1 MVRRLAVLPERGV
14 LFAAAERPCLSRG
27 KAVNLM
33 IAEYPKNS
41 LSQRY
46 AFRKKGATVTLQ
58 IRIKLIRAPGI
69 IQQIYH
75 LLAR

>member
-1 MVRRLAVLPERGV
+1 MVIKLAVLRERGV

-27 KAVNLM
+27 KAVNFM

-41 LSQRY
+41 PSQRY
-46 AFRKKGATVTLQ
+46 VFRKNCATVTFQ
-58 IRIKLIRAPGI
+58 IRIKLIRAPGN